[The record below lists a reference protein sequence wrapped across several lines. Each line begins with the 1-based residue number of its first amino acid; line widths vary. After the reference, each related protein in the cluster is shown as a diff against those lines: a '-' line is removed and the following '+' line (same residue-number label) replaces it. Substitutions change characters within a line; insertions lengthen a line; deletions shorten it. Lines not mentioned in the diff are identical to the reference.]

1 MNMMTMIINR
11 KKILVGLVILAV
23 IISYTFFC
31 STEKMR
37 FLQDVQMEL
46 QTFQLKDG
54 WGYQILIDKKVFI
67 YQPTI
72 PAIDSVK
79 PFPDEVSAGKVGMLV
94 LKRIQ
99 SKQSPAVSSN
109 EINQLLSF

>member
-1 MNMMTMIINR
+1 
-11 KKILVGLVILAV
+11 
-23 IISYTFFC
+23 
-31 STEKMR
+31 
-37 FLQDVQMEL
+37 MEL

-94 LKRIQ
+94 LKRLQ
-99 SKQSPAVSSN
+99 SKQSPGVTPD
-109 EINQLLSF
+109 EISHLLAY